1 MSTSND
7 EYTRL
12 VDVQSNDIYIKKM
25 NVYILTLSN
34 KKKTRQITMNL
45 LETTIYFNEIYSS

>member
-34 KKKTRQITMNL
+34 KKKDKTNYNEFVRNNNL
-45 LETTIYFNEIYSS
+45 FQ